1 MRQPPFLPVVPRFF
15 VVVLLGAIV
24 FELAD
29 GFAER
34 PEKDLDHQAI
44 LMLRDPDN
52 LSRMIGPPFVEE
64 SMRDFTGLGGYAVL
78 LLTTITFALFFR
90 AELSREAFR
99 FFVATTV
106 SGYFLGAIL
115 KNVVRRERPALVP
128 HLSHVSGATS
138 FPSSH
143 AMMSVIVF
151 LTIGLLLS
159 TRTRDRQLQ
168 RLLTLLPL
176 GIAGVVG
183 LSRICMGVHYPTDVL
198 AGWSLGLLWV
208 WGAFRIYHQ
217 FLSPQATRAT
227 SVP

>member
-1 MRQPPFLPVVPRFF
+1 MRLPPFLPVVPRVF
-15 VVVLLGAIV
+15 VAVLISALA
-24 FELAD
+24 FELAN
-29 GFAER
+29 GLAER
-34 PEKDLDHQAI
+34 KDDDLDHRAI
-44 LMLRDPDN
+44 LMLRDPEN
-52 LSRMIGPPFVEE
+52 PSRMIGPPFVEE

-78 LLTTITFALFFR
+78 LLTTVTFAMFFR

-99 FFVATTV
+99 FFVSVTV

-115 KNVVRRERPALVP
+115 KNVVQRERPALVP

-159 TRTRDRQLQ
+159 TRTRERHLQ
-168 RLLTLLPL
+168 KLLTLLPL
-176 GIAGVVG
+176 GISFVVG

-198 AGWSLGLLWV
+198 AGWTLGLLWV
-208 WGAFRIYHQ
+208 WAAFRIYHRT
-217 FLSPQATRAT
+217 LKGTIT
-227 SVP
+227 E